1 MMFSRLE
8 TSVPQVPL
16 PAKSRAS
23 VVHVLDDAGGVEG
36 DDPDEGS

>member
-23 VVHVLDDAGGVEG
+23 VVHVLDVGVAGF
-36 DDPDEGS
+36 DDPDEGF